1 MNSTASR
8 NDAAAITTSL
18 HRAGH
23 EAYFVGGCVR
33 DIVRG
38 EEPADYDIVTSALP
52 GQVQSLFPKTYPV
65 GVAFG
70 VILVIEGD
78 HPYEVATYRTESNY
92 EDGRHPSRVAY
103 ATAEQDVLRRDFTIN
118 GLLMEPES
126 GRIIDYVGGVA
137 DIESKIVRT
146 IGDPEERF
154 TEDHLRMI
162 RAVRFSANLGYAIH
176 PDTLS
181 AIIRKAP
188 LVQKIS
194 SERIRD
200 EMNKIL
206 TGTGAR
212 YGLELL
218 SGSGILKEILPELSA
233 LQGIEQPTAYHPE
246 GDVWE
251 HTLRMIDLLSRSAR
265 PDARLAWAV
274 ILHDIGK
281 AVSRS
286 EDATGVH
293 FYGHV
298 QKGMEIAA
306 AILERYRFSRNDEET
321 ILSLIREHM
330 KFMHVRDM
338 RRSRLKRFIRMAD
351 FDLHLEL
358 HRFDCLGSHGMLDNY
373 EYCRE
378 KMAEFTHEELHPP
391 RLITGHDLIAM
402 GFRPGPHFK
411 EILGELEEA
420 QLSGSIA
427 SAEEARTLVMNR
439 YGHLASKQV
448 GK

>member
-1 MNSTASR
+1 M
-8 NDAAAITTSL
+8 
-18 HRAGH
+18 
-23 EAYFVGGCVR
+23 
-33 DIVRG
+33 
-38 EEPADYDIVTSALP
+38 
-52 GQVQSLFPKTYPV
+52 
-65 GVAFG
+65 
-70 VILVIEGD
+70 
-78 HPYEVATYRTESNY
+78 
-92 EDGRHPSRVAY
+92 
-103 ATAEQDVLRRDFTIN
+103 
-118 GLLMEPES
+118 
-126 GRIIDYVGGVA
+126 
-137 DIESKIVRT
+137 
-146 IGDPEERF
+146 
-154 TEDHLRMI
+154 
-162 RAVRFSANLGYAIH
+162 
-176 PDTLS
+176 
-181 AIIRKAP
+181 
-188 LVQKIS
+188 
-194 SERIRD
+194 
-200 EMNKIL
+200 
-206 TGTGAR
+206 
-212 YGLELL
+212 ELL
-218 SGSGILKEILPELSA
+218 SVTGILKEILPELSA

-251 HTLRMIDLLSRSAR
+251 HTLRMIDLLARSAR

-298 QKGMEIAA
+298 QKGTEIAA

-373 EYCRE
+373 EYCHE

>member
-8 NDAAAITTSL
+8 NNAAAITARL
-18 HRAGH
+18 HSAGH

-52 GQVQSLFPKTYPV
+52 SQVQTLFSKTYPV
-65 GVAFG
+65 GAAFG
-70 VILVIEGD
+70 VILVVEGE

-92 EDGRHPSRVAY
+92 EDGRHPSHVAY

-126 GRIIDYVGGVA
+126 GGIIDYVGGVA
-137 DIESKIVRT
+137 DIENRLVRT
-146 IGDPEERF
+146 IGDPDERF

-162 RAVRFSANLGYAIH
+162 RAVRFSANLGYTIH
-176 PDTLS
+176 PDTYS
-181 AIIRKAP
+181 AIVRKAP
-188 LVQKIS
+188 LVRKIS

-206 TGTGAR
+206 TSVGAR
-212 YGLELL
+212 CGLEVL
-218 SGSGILKEILPELSA
+218 SESGLLKEILPELSA
-233 LQGIEQPTAYHPE
+233 LRGIEQPAAYHPE

-251 HTLRMIDLLSRSAR
+251 HTLRMIDLLSRSGR

-274 ILHDIGK
+274 VLHDIGK

-286 EDATGVH
+286 EDTSGVH

-298 QKGMEIAA
+298 QQGMEIAA
-306 AILERYRFSRNDEET
+306 AILERYRFSRNDQET
-321 ILSLIREHM
+321 ILTLIREHM
-330 KFMHVRDM
+330 KFMHVRNM
-338 RRSRLKRFIRMAD
+338 RPSRIKRFIRMAD
-351 FDLHLEL
+351 FDLHMEL
-358 HRFDCLGSHGMLDNY
+358 HRLDCLGSHGMLDNY

-378 KMAEFTHEELHPP
+378 KMAEFTHEELHPL

-402 GFRPGPHFK
+402 GFVPGPHFK

-427 SAEEARTLVMNR
+427 SAEDARTLVMNR
-439 YGHLASKQV
+439 YGHLTSKRA